1 MENKFKADTKNFN
14 FPTQSCLGSISNG
27 FGATVTGK
35 YHLKDICRIFP
46 LMLLINLAF
55 KARGR
60 YRVSQVSRN
69 N

>member
-1 MENKFKADTKNFN
+1 MENKFKADEKNFN

-35 YHLKDICRIFP
+35 YHLKEISRIFP

-60 YRVSQVSRN
+60 YRFSQVSRN